1 MLSQVAA
8 SKSRWKKDLRKIKS
22 AVFFHLFLV
31 GGDENEPS
39 ASVGNP
45 AVSQRKQL
53 KPAKLRVFTVVNRQR
68 MLEWTVAIGYGHGVG
83 GAWTLNAGL

>member
-8 SKSRWKKDLRKIKS
+8 SKSRWKKDPRKIKS
-22 AVFFHLFLV
+22 AVFIYFFLV

-39 ASVGNP
+39 ASLGNP
-45 AVSQRKQL
+45 AGSQRKRL

-68 MLEWTVAIGYGHGVG
+68 TLGWTVAIGYGHGVG
-83 GAWTLNAGL
+83 GAWTLSAGF